1 MTRTEIIADDDA
13 WALAVSGRLVM
24 TVWRKDVT
32 LARVQL
38 VDRTIAKHVP
48 TLGGA
53 KYCSITLLEPGVSMG
68 LPDDARAASTA
79 LQKRWGP
86 HAACSAY
93 VVFGEGFLAASVRTL
108 TAGMAL
114 VTRSPHPIKV
124 FSDSQVCAS
133 WVAAFADLS
142 PGEVVVALNQARS
155 STRR

>member
-1 MTRTEIIADDDA
+1 MARTEIIANDDA

-38 VDRTIAKHVP
+38 VDRTIAKLVP
-48 TLGGA
+48 TLGDA
-53 KYCSITLLEPGVSMG
+53 KYCSITLLEPGVSMS

-93 VVFGEGFLAASVRTL
+93 LVFGEGFLAASVRTL

-124 FSDSQVCAS
+124 FSDTLVCAS
-133 WVAAFADLS
+133 WVATFSDLAPS
-142 PGEVVVALNQARS
+142 EVGVALNQARGAA
-155 STRR
+155 R